1 MTRESIDAR
10 IAAGYQ
16 ARRES
21 RLAEAMTDFNAA
33 IEECRQSRETLRL
46 ARALSGLGQI
56 ERDLGDTE
64 SAAGHYRESV
74 AILRAGGPS
83 LALAHTVRH
92 LGDILRGRGELED
105 AGAAYREALA
115 IYRADSAT
123 PPLDLANALRGYAL
137 LRSQAGD
144 NAESIQLWQEAGRLY
159 RLANVDAGVAE
170 SIAQIAALS
179 N

>member
-92 LGDILRGRGELED
+92 LGDILRGRGELEEAD
-105 AGAAYREALA
+105 AAYREALA
-115 IYRADSAT
+115 IYRADAKST
-123 PPLDLANALRGYAL
+123 PLDLGNTLRGYAL
-137 LRSQAGD
+137 LRAAAGDKAAALEMWQAAGALYEIVGVQAGID
-144 NAESIQLWQEAGRLY
+144 ESR
-159 RLANVDAGVAE
+159 
-170 SIAQIAALS
+170 AQIAELS